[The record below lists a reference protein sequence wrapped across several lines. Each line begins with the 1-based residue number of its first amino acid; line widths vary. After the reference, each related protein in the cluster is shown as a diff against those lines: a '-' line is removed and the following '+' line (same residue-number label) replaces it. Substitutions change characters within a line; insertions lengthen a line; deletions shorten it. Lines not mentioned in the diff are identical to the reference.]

1 MDCRVKPGNDGCCWS
16 AVDPRSFFCNPPG
29 NAVEEGAMVRAVH
42 VSRWLVCALA
52 VLWSAGALAQ
62 DAAPTFKGKTV
73 DIYTGYTVGGGY
85 DLYTRLL
92 ARHIGKHLP
101 GTPTVVPKNM
111 EGAASI
117 RFANWLYSV
126 APKDGTAFGTIG
138 RGTALDPLLGQPG
151 AQFDGTKFNW
161 IGSANDEVSVCVAWH
176 TTGFT
181 TFDDMLRRELL
192 IGGTGPGDDTV
203 QFGKVLA
210 GVLGA
215 RLKIIAGYPGGND
228 AVLAMERGELQ
239 GRCGWSYSSVKAAHP
254 DWLAQKK
261 IAILVQF
268 ALAKHAELPDVPLVI
283 DLAKTEEQRKL
294 LKFVFARQVMG
305 RPFLAPP
312 GVPPATVAA
321 LRRAFMAT
329 MADPE
334 FLADAERSKIEIT
347 PVAGERIQELV
358 AELYKTPPE
367 LTKRLADML
376 R

>member
-1 MDCRVKPGNDGCCWS
+1 LALIALHPGYSRAKCS
-16 AVDPRSFFCNPPG
+16 AVDSRFFFCDVPLKSG
-29 NAVEEGAMVRAVH
+29 RSTMRRAVGA
-42 VSRWLVCALA
+42 SRFVFCAA
-52 VLWSAGALAQ
+52 AMFWATDAFAQ
-62 DAAPTFKGKTV
+62 DAPAIFRGKTV

-101 GTPTVVPKNM
+101 GTPTAVPKNM

-117 RFANWLYSV
+117 RFANWLYNV

-176 TTGFT
+176 TVGIT
-181 TFDDMLRRELL
+181 TFDDLLHRELL
-192 IGGTGPGDDTV
+192 IGGTGPGDDTI
-203 QFGKVLA
+203 QFPKVLA

-215 RLKIIAGYPGGND
+215 KLKIISGYPGGND

-254 DWLAQKK
+254 DWLVQKK

-268 ALAKHAELPDVPLVI
+268 ALAKHTELPDVPLVI

-305 RPFLAPP
+305 RPYLAPP

-321 LRRAFMAT
+321 LRQAFAST
-329 MADPE
+329 MADKE
-334 FLADAERSKIEIT
+334 FLADAERSKLEIT
-347 PVAGERIQELV
+347 PVPGERIQELV
-358 AELYKTPPE
+358 AELYRTPLE

-376 R
+376 K

>member
-1 MDCRVKPGNDGCCWS
+1 LIRAPFFATLDDG
-16 AVDPRSFFCNPPG
+16 AFP
-29 NAVEEGAMVRAVH
+29 EEGAMNRVWRVTRS
-42 VSRWLVCALA
+42 VLCACA
-52 VLWSAGALAQ
+52 AAWCATAFAE
-62 DAAPTFKGKTV
+62 DAAPIFKGKTI

-101 GTPTVVPKNM
+101 GNPTVVPKNM

-117 RFANWLYSV
+117 RFANWLYNV

-138 RGTALDPLLGQPG
+138 RGTALDPMLGQPG
-151 AQFDGTKFNW
+151 TQFDGTKFNW

-176 TTGFT
+176 TVGIS
-181 TFDDMLRRELL
+181 TFDDLMRRELL
-192 IGGTGPGDDTV
+192 IGGTGPGDDTI
-203 QFGKVLA
+203 QFGKVLV

-215 RLKIIAGYPGGND
+215 RLRIIAGYPGGND

-268 ALAKHAELPDVPLVI
+268 ALAKHPELPEVPLAI
-283 DLAKTEEQRKL
+283 DLAKTDEQRKL
-294 LKFVFARQVMG
+294 LRFVFARQVMG
-305 RPFLAPP
+305 RPYLAPP
-312 GVPPATVAA
+312 GTPAATVAA
-321 LRRAFMAT
+321 LRRGFMET
-329 MADPE
+329 MEDRE

-347 PVAGERIQELV
+347 PVSGERIQELV

-367 LTKRLADML
+367 LTKRLAEML
-376 R
+376 K

>member
-1 MDCRVKPGNDGCCWS
+1 FPATLPN
-16 AVDPRSFFCNPPG
+16 NT
-29 NAVEEGAMVRAVH
+29 VEECTMNHALRTPRAA
-42 VSRWLVCALA
+42 LCAAA
-52 VLWSAGALAQ
+52 VLWSTAALAL
-62 DAAPTFKGKTV
+62 DAAAIFKDKTV

-101 GTPTVVPKNM
+101 GNPTVVPKNM

-117 RFANWLYSV
+117 RLANWLYSV

-176 TTGFT
+176 TVGIT
-181 TFDDMLRRELL
+181 TFDDLLRRELL

-215 RLKIIAGYPGGND
+215 KLKIIAGYPGGND

-261 IAILVQF
+261 IVILVQF
-268 ALAKHAELPDVPLVI
+268 ALAKHPELADVPLVI
-283 DLAKTEEQRKL
+283 DLAKT
-294 LKFVFARQVMG
+294 
-305 RPFLAPP
+305 
-312 GVPPATVAA
+312 
-321 LRRAFMAT
+321 
-329 MADPE
+329 
-334 FLADAERSKIEIT
+334 
-347 PVAGERIQELV
+347 
-358 AELYKTPPE
+358 
-367 LTKRLADML
+367 
-376 R
+376 

>member
-1 MDCRVKPGNDGCCWS
+1 MN
-16 AVDPRSFFCNPPG
+16 
-29 NAVEEGAMVRAVH
+29 RAVH
-42 VSRWLVCALA
+42 ALRSA
-52 VLWSAGALAQ
+52 ALRSALLFRSALCVIAALWSAGASAQ
-62 DAAPTFKGKTV
+62 DSATTFKGKTI
-73 DIYTGYTVGGGY
+73 DLYTGYTVGGGY

-101 GTPTVVPKNM
+101 GNPTVVPKNM

-161 IGSANDEVSVCVAWH
+161 IGSANNEVSVCVAWH

-181 TFDDMLRRELL
+181 TFDDMMRRELL

-203 QFGKVLA
+203 QFGKVLV

-215 RLKIIAGYPGGND
+215 KLKIVAGYPGGND

-239 GRCGWSYSSVKAAHP
+239 GRCGWSYSSVKAGHP
-254 DWLAQKK
+254 DWLARKK

-268 ALAKHAELPDVPLVI
+268 ALAKHPELPDVPLIV
-283 DLAKTEEQRKL
+283 DLAKTEEQQKL
-294 LKFVFARQVMG
+294 LRFVFARQVMG
-305 RPFLAPP
+305 RPYLAPP
-312 GVPPATVAA
+312 GVPPATVAV
-321 LRRAFMAT
+321 LRRAFMET
-329 MADPE
+329 MEDKE
-334 FLADAERSKIEIT
+334 FLADAERLKFEIT
-347 PVAGERIQELV
+347 PVSGERIQALV

-376 R
+376 K

>member
-1 MDCRVKPGNDGCCWS
+1 MHSLRPLLIARLVS
-16 AVDPRSFFCNPPG
+16 AI
-29 NAVEEGAMVRAVH
+29 
-42 VSRWLVCALA
+42 LVAS
-52 VLWSAGALAQ
+52 SAGAFAQ
-62 DAAPTFKGKTV
+62 DAPSFKGKAV
-73 DIYTGYTVGGGY
+73 DIYTGYSVGGGY

-92 ARHIGKHLP
+92 ARHFGKHLAGNP
-101 GTPTVVPKNM
+101 SVIPKNM

-117 RFANWLYSV
+117 RLANWLANA

-138 RGTALDPLLGQPG
+138 RGTALEPLLGLPG
-151 AQFDGTKFNW
+151 AQFDGTRFNW

-176 TTGFT
+176 TAGFT
-181 TFDDMLRRELL
+181 TFDDLMRKELL
-192 IGGTGPGDDTV
+192 IGGTGPGDDTI
-203 QFGKVLA
+203 QFGKILV

-215 RLKIIAGYPGGND
+215 KLKIIAGYPGGND

-268 ALAKHAELPDVPLVI
+268 GLAKHPELPDVPLVT
-283 DLAKTEEQRKL
+283 DLAKTDEQQKL

-305 RPFLAPP
+305 RPYLAPP
-312 GVPPATVAA
+312 GLPPATVAA
-321 LRRAFMAT
+321 LRRAFMET
-329 MADPE
+329 MADKE
-334 FLADAERSKIEIT
+334 FLADAERSKLEIT
-347 PVAGERIQELV
+347 PVPGERIQALV

-367 LTKRLADML
+367 LTKRLAEML

>member
-1 MDCRVKPGNDGCCWS
+1 LSTEEEEMGC
-16 AVDPRSFFCNPPG
+16 A
-29 NAVEEGAMVRAVH
+29 VRALQSVLC
-42 VSRWLVCALA
+42 VLA
-52 VLWSAGALAQ
+52 VLWSSGATAQ
-62 DAAPTFKGKTV
+62 DAAPIFKGKTV

-92 ARHIGKHLP
+92 ARHIGRYLP
-101 GTPTVVPKNM
+101 GNPTVVPKNM

-117 RFANWLYSV
+117 RFANWLYHV

-138 RGTALDPLLGQPG
+138 RGTALDPLLGQTG
-151 AQFDGTKFNW
+151 AQFDGTRFNW

-176 TTGFT
+176 TVGIT
-181 TFDDMLRRELL
+181 TFDDLLHRELL

-203 QFGKVLA
+203 QFAKVLT

-215 RLKIIAGYPGGND
+215 KLKIIAGYPGGND
-228 AVLAMERGELQ
+228 VVLAMERGELQ
-239 GRCGWSYSSVKAAHP
+239 GRCGWSYSSVRAAHP

-261 IAILVQF
+261 VAILVQF
-268 ALAKHAELPDVPLVI
+268 ALAKHPDLAEVPLVI
-283 DLAKTEEQRKL
+283 DLAKTEDQRKL
-294 LKFVFARQVMG
+294 LRFVFARQVMG
-305 RPFLAPP
+305 RPYLAPP
-312 GVPPATVAA
+312 GVPRATVAA

-329 MADPE
+329 MADKE
-334 FLADAERSKIEIT
+334 FLADAERSKLEIT
-347 PVAGERIQELV
+347 PVDGERIQDLM

>member
-1 MDCRVKPGNDGCCWS
+1 MN
-16 AVDPRSFFCNPPG
+16 
-29 NAVEEGAMVRAVH
+29 RAVH
-42 VSRWLVCALA
+42 PSLAALCVA
-52 VLWSAGALAQ
+52 VVLWSIAAPAQ
-62 DAAPTFKGKTV
+62 DTAPIFKGKTV

-92 ARHIGKHLP
+92 ARHIGKYLP

-117 RFANWLYSV
+117 RFANWLYNV

-176 TTGFT
+176 TVGIT
-181 TFDDMLRRELL
+181 TFDDLLHRELL

-215 RLKIIAGYPGGND
+215 KLKIIAGYPGGND

-268 ALAKHAELPDVPLVI
+268 ALAKHPELADVPLVI
-283 DLAKTEEQRKL
+283 DLAKTEDQRKL

-312 GVPPATVAA
+312 GVPPETVTR

-329 MADPE
+329 MADKE
-334 FLADAERSKIEIT
+334 FLADAERSKLEIT
-347 PVAGERIQELV
+347 PVYGERIQELV

-376 R
+376 K

>member
-1 MDCRVKPGNDGCCWS
+1 MGGSVFLRLWLATGLTFAAMTACS
-16 AVDPRSFFCNPPG
+16 AT
-29 NAVEEGAMVRAVH
+29 AH
-42 VSRWLVCALA
+42 
-52 VLWSAGALAQ
+52 AQ
-62 DAAPTFKGKTV
+62 DAPPFKGKTV
-73 DIYTGYTVGGGY
+73 EIYTGYTVGGGY

-92 ARHIGKHLP
+92 ARHIGKHLAGDP
-101 GTPTVVPKNM
+101 AVVPKNM

-117 RFANWLYSV
+117 RLANWLYNA

-138 RGTALDPLLGQPG
+138 RGTALEPLLGQPG

-176 TTGFT
+176 TSGFSS
-181 TFDDMLRRELL
+181 FDDLMHKELL

-203 QFGKVLA
+203 QFGKILV

-215 RLKIIAGYPGGND
+215 KLRIISGYPGGND
-228 AVLAMERGELQ
+228 TVLAMERGELQ

-268 ALAKHAELPDVPLVI
+268 ALAKHPELPDVPLI
-283 DLAKTEEQRKL
+283 TDLAKTPEQQKL

-305 RPFLAPP
+305 RPYLAPP

-321 LRRAFMAT
+321 LRRAFMDT
-329 MADPE
+329 MADKD
-334 FLADAERSKIEIT
+334 FLADADRAKLEIT
-347 PVAGERIQELV
+347 PVSGERIQELV

-376 R
+376 K

>member
-1 MDCRVKPGNDGCCWS
+1 MN
-16 AVDPRSFFCNPPG
+16 
-29 NAVEEGAMVRAVH
+29 RAVQA
-42 VSRWLVCALA
+42 SRAVGCAIA
-52 VLWSAGALAQ
+52 VLWSMGAAAQ
-62 DAAPTFKGKTV
+62 DAAPSFKGKTV

-92 ARHIGKHLP
+92 ARHIGKYLP
-101 GTPTVVPKNM
+101 GNPTVVPKNM

-126 APKDGTAFGTIG
+126 APKDGTVLGTIG

-151 AQFDGTKFNW
+151 AQFDGTRYNW

-176 TTGFT
+176 TTGFK

-215 RLKIIAGYPGGND
+215 KLKIISGYPGGND

-254 DWLAQKK
+254 DWLAQNK

-268 ALAKHAELPDVPLVI
+268 ALAKHPELPDVPLI
-283 DLAKTEEQRKL
+283 TDLAKTEEQQKL
-294 LKFVFARQVMG
+294 LRFVFARQVMG
-305 RPFLAPP
+305 RPYLAPP
-312 GVPPATVAA
+312 GVPAATVAA

-329 MADPE
+329 MADKE

-347 PVAGERIQELV
+347 PVPGERIQELV

-367 LTKRLADML
+367 LTKRLAEML

>member
-1 MDCRVKPGNDGCCWS
+1 MEES
-16 AVDPRSFFCNPPG
+16 A
-29 NAVEEGAMVRAVH
+29 MHRAVQA
-42 VSRWLVCALA
+42 SRAVICAVA
-52 VLWSAGALAQ
+52 ALWATNTLAQ
-62 DAAPTFKGKTV
+62 DAAPIFKGKTV

-101 GTPTVVPKNM
+101 GNPTVVPKNM
-111 EGAASI
+111 EGAASV
-117 RFANWLYSV
+117 RFANWLYNV

-151 AQFDGTKFNW
+151 NQFDGTKFSW

-176 TTGFT
+176 TTGFK
-181 TFDDMLRRELL
+181 TFDDVLQRELL

-203 QFGKVLA
+203 QFGKVLV

-215 RLKIIAGYPGGND
+215 KLKIIAGYPGGND

-254 DWLAQKK
+254 DWLTQKK

-268 ALAKHAELPDVPLVI
+268 ALAKHPDLPDVPLVI

-294 LKFVFARQVMG
+294 LRFVFARQVMG

-312 GVPPATVAA
+312 GLPAATVAA
-321 LRRAFMAT
+321 LRQGFMET

-347 PVAGERIQELV
+347 PVPGERIQELV

-367 LTKRLADML
+367 LTKRLAEML

>member
-1 MDCRVKPGNDGCCWS
+1 MGH
-16 AVDPRSFFCNPPG
+16 
-29 NAVEEGAMVRAVH
+29 AVH
-42 VSRWLVCALA
+42 AARSVLCAIA
-52 VLWSAGALAQ
+52 MLWSMGALAQ
-62 DAAPTFKGKTV
+62 DVAASFKGKTV
-73 DIYTGYTVGGGY
+73 EIYTGYTVGGGY

-101 GTPTVVPKNM
+101 GNPTVVPKNM
-111 EGAASI
+111 EGAASV
-117 RFANWLYSV
+117 RLANWLYSV

-161 IGSANDEVSVCVAWH
+161 IGSSNDEVSVCVAWH
-176 TTGFT
+176 TVGIT
-181 TFDDMLRRELL
+181 TFDDLLRRELL

-215 RLKIIAGYPGGND
+215 KLKIIAGYPGGND

-261 IAILVQF
+261 IVILVQF
-268 ALAKHAELPDVPLVI
+268 ALAKHPELADVPLVI
-283 DLAKTEEQRKL
+283 DLAKTEDERKL

-305 RPFLAPP
+305 RPYLAPP
-312 GVPPATVAA
+312 GVPPATVAV
-321 LRRAFMAT
+321 LRGAFMAT
-329 MADPE
+329 MADKE
-334 FLADAERSKIEIT
+334 FLADAERSKLEIT
-347 PVAGERIQELV
+347 PVPGERIQELV

-367 LTKRLADML
+367 LTKRLAEML
-376 R
+376 K